1 MAQQIEQ
8 AQNFMGDKSGDARE
22 VVYNK
27 GDQGY
32 DQAKQFAEKKD
43 QQVKQFKQKKISA
56 AKNFM
61 EHKFEEVK
69 NRIIQMN

>member
-32 DQAKQFAEKKD
+32 DQAKQFAEKKY
-43 QQVKQFKQKKISA
+43 
-56 AKNFM
+56 
-61 EHKFEEVK
+61 
-69 NRIIQMN
+69 